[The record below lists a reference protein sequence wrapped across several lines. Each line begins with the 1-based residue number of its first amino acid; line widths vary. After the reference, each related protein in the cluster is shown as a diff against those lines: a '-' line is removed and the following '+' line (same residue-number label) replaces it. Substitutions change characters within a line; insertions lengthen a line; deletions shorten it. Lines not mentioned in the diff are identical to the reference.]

1 MIGNRYRSES
11 AAPTARL
18 RGNKDTKSCEFK
30 TKVRAEICFMFLLPV
45 LTESDSLQLLYVD
58 RQLQRCSLALTAP
71 AGQRRGQAGG
81 GGSQEW
87 ILQHNTDISSA
98 MFSTFY
104 RPALKCPAR
113 IQREDV
119 ADISSIVC
127 FLFKELHV
135 KL

>member
-1 MIGNRYRSES
+1 
-11 AAPTARL
+11 
-18 RGNKDTKSCEFK
+18 
-30 TKVRAEICFMFLLPV
+30 MFLLPV

-81 GGSQEW
+81 GGAQEW

-104 RPALKCPAR
+104 RPW

-135 KL
+135 RL